1 MTAKRDRKITSM
13 QYADLRLVCDCC
25 DGCLT
30 LRLGNP
36 VVGMQSV
43 ADPADRHVF
52 ALVHPILKKPV
63 TSTCYTQRR
72 SAEAVYANPPT
83 ARRTSY

>member
-1 MTAKRDRKITSM
+1 M
-13 QYADLRLVCDCC
+13 QYADLRLACDCY

-52 ALVHPILKKPV
+52 AMVHPSLKKSA

-72 SAEAVYANPPT
+72 SAEVVYASPPT
-83 ARRTSY
+83 ALWTGHPFKHIGAHCL

>member
-13 QYADLRLVCDCC
+13 QYADLRLVCDCY

-30 LRLGNP
+30 QRLGNP
-36 VVGMQSV
+36 VVDVQSV
-43 ADPADRHVF
+43 ADPADRHVL
-52 ALVHPILKKPV
+52 AKVHPSVKGHA

-72 SAEAVYANPPT
+72 NEEAVYANPPT